1 MKYYNKKFNIIVI
14 IAKIRIFTK
23 MDHKKLIREAVVSGV
38 WRSEAWWGSGLGLKG
53 FVFGETVGWYGVR
66 WISDDVFSSFE

>member
-1 MKYYNKKFNIIVI
+1 MKYDNKKFNIIVI

-23 MDHKKLIREAVVSGV
+23 MDHKKPIREAVGV

-53 FVFGETVGWYGVR
+53 FVFGGTVGCYGV
-66 WISDDVFSSFE
+66 